1 MRLRRDALA
10 PISKGPRAT
19 ERGAAGQAA
28 AGRADPRRRQGEL
41 GGAMEARLAAL
52 VRRDSSLQVQ
62 QAGHGEAGECIDPL
76 IPVCGDAIPR

>member
-1 MRLRRDALA
+1 
-10 PISKGPRAT
+10 
-19 ERGAAGQAA
+19 
-28 AGRADPRRRQGEL
+28 
-41 GGAMEARLAAL
+41 MEARLAAL